1 MNNQRAWL
9 KKLVYAEPGEDS
21 RGRKSTCEWQTKL
34 FCAIEEIG
42 EESTRM
48 MAQKDWVQQDKNKKA
63 KKTAKGGNY
72 EAFGEEMWAREHYAT
87 GGGRLPVLPHERKQ
101 SMWAW
106 AGEFARTHLYD
117 FD

>member
-9 KKLVYAEPGEDS
+9 KELVCAETGEDS
-21 RGRKSTCEWQTKL
+21 RGQKRTREWEMKL

-48 MAQKDWVQQDKNKKA
+48 IAQKDWVQQDKNKQA

-87 GGGRLPVLPHERKQ
+87 GGGRLPVLFHERKQ